1 MLSTGLTVSFGIALV
16 GAVILGSFL
25 TAIVSGRFRLD
36 GYTSPQ
42 HMVRSIGGAAL
53 MGAGGAM
60 ALGCSV
66 GQGLTGVS
74 TLALASFL
82 AATGIV
88 VGNAVGLRGPL
99 QVRALASA

>member
-1 MLSTGLTVSFGIALV
+1 
-16 GAVILGSFL
+16 
-25 TAIVSGRFRLD
+25 
-36 GYTSPQ
+36 
-42 HMVRSIGGAAL
+42 
-53 MGAGGAM
+53 M